1 MSRRRVSPPVV
12 VGLAFAITLAS
23 AVRANENRLEP
34 LKERMQSFID
44 EGQIP
49 GVVAAFFD
57 GETEHSIAL
66 GLANRE
72 TQKHMSADT
81 LFGVMSM
88 TKPITATALMILV
101 DEGKLSLD
109 DPVAKYIPAFAD
121 AKTESGEPV
130 RGLTVRHVLT
140 HTSGLT
146 GEQGCRVSLE
156 ATANELAKR
165 RFEFQPGE
173 RWEYGPSLNVAGRII
188 EVISGQAYDEFL
200 KQRIFEPLGMD
211 ETTFHPT
218 DEQRERIAVLYEL
231 SDDRKSLVPAERILG
246 IGEPDCV
253 PNPSGGLFSTAGD
266 MLAFYRMVLGG
277 GEMRGTRIL
286 SADAVREMTRVQ
298 TGELATGFTP
308 GNAWGLGWCIVR
320 EAQGVTGM
328 LSPGTFGHGGFYG
341 TQGWVDPVKK
351 RVFVLMYQRAGL
363 PNSDASDI
371 RREFQRLA
379 VEALEKSE

>member
-1 MSRRRVSPPVV
+1 MSGRCAGRSFVTA
-12 VGLAFAITLAS
+12 LALTVLFISVARSDDDRLA
-23 AVRANENRLEP
+23 P
-34 LKERMQSFID
+34 LKERLQSYVD
-44 EGQIP
+44 EGQVS
-49 GVVAAFFD
+49 GVVVTAFD
-57 GETEHSIAL
+57 GETEHSVAA
-66 GLANRE
+66 GLANQE
-72 TQKHMSADT
+72 KPTKMSADT

-146 GEQGCRVSLE
+146 GEQGCRISLE
-156 ATANELAKR
+156 ATANELAAR
-165 RFEFQPGE
+165 PFEFQPGE
-173 RWEYGPSLNVAGRII
+173 KWEYGPSLNVCGRII
-188 EVISGQAYDEFL
+188 EVVSGQAYADFL
-200 KQRIFEPLGMD
+200 KQRIFEPLGMKD
-211 ETTFHPT
+211 TTFHPT

-231 SDDRKSLVPAERILG
+231 SDDRKSLVPANRVLG

-266 MLAFYRMVLGG
+266 MLAFYQMILGG
-277 GEMRGTRIL
+277 GDSQGTRIL
-286 SADAVREMTRVQ
+286 SADAIREMTRVQ
-298 TGELATGFTP
+298 TGDLQTGFTP

-320 EAQGVTGM
+320 DPQGVTGM
-328 LSPGTFGHGGFYG
+328 LSPGSFGHGGYYG
-341 TQGWVDPVKK
+341 TQGWVDPVKQ
-351 RVFVLMYQRAGL
+351 RIFVLMIQRAGL

-371 RREFQRLA
+371 RRDFQQLA
-379 VEALEKSE
+379 VESLEKE